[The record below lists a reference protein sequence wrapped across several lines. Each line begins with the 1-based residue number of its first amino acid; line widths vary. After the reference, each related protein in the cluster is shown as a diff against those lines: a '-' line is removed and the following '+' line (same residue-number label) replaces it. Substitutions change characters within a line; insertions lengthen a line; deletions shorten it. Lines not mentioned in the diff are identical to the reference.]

1 MLGGR
6 VGYRLPCRAINTA
19 SLVGVTDNTP
29 QEDSPLT
36 RRQHTTCAVVRGREP
51 GYPGPPAQIRTSP
64 IKASGSYQE
73 YLAAS
78 SVSLRLVAR
87 DPAPVTRLPGS
98 VPGTCFAGSRSS
110 QSPPFAPPAPS
121 PVARFCSLA
130 SLLLWRSQTSRVR
143 ASSASTHRLPNADQR
158 YSSLVK
164 PEISRFPHKERPHVP
179 GSPTTPGWAS
189 ARDDAPVHVAFRD
202 SDHVGTRDYLAFAAP
217 WLARALPCRRFADTL
232 ADANARLGADADR
245 YAFIVRDFHL
255 LLFAGFDR
263 RTRIQIFRQ

>member
-1 MLGGR
+1 MTR
-6 VGYRLPCRAINTA
+6 VPKRPRDSNNAPRP
-19 SLVGVTDNTP
+19 DTP
-29 QEDSPLT
+29 
-36 RRQHTTCAVVRGREP
+36 
-51 GYPGPPAQIRTSP
+51 
-64 IKASGSYQE
+64 
-73 YLAAS
+73 
-78 SVSLRLVAR
+78 
-87 DPAPVTRLPGS
+87 
-98 VPGTCFAGSRSS
+98 
-110 QSPPFAPPAPS
+110 
-121 PVARFCSLA
+121 PVARLCSLA

-143 ASSASTHRLPNADQR
+143 ASSASTPRLPNADQR

-217 WLARALPCRRFADTL
+217 WLARALPCRRSADTL

-263 RTRIQIFRQ
+263 RTRTQDFRKCFASDSALLTTSRSGS